1 MNSKL
6 DFNKIAILTEELIIS
21 KADVDFDTCLE
32 KREHV
37 DSLEKQVI
45 DLLR

>member
-1 MNSKL
+1 MEM
-6 DFNKIAILTEELIIS
+6 ITILTEELIIA
-21 KADVDFDTCLE
+21 KADIDFDTSLE

-37 DSLEKQVI
+37 DNLEREII